1 MQSKKGSLAE
11 SFVNICI
18 GITIGFLSNI
28 IVLPAFGYNV
38 TLSDATA
45 ISLVFTV
52 ISFIRSYSVRRVFNK
67 YNFFGHGLK

>member
-11 SFVNICI
+11 SLVNIAI

-38 TLSDATA
+38 TLSDATM
-45 ISLVFTV
+45 ISLVFTI
-52 ISFIRSYSVRRVFNK
+52 ISLARSYCIRRIFNK
-67 YNFFGHGLK
+67 FNFFSKGK